1 MGKNWERCYTQ
12 RFERRR
18 KMVNEYIRGEI
29 TRHLEIYKIS
39 YRNEQIDEMVESVL
53 AGTGAFQIIFE
64 QVIDPFGEDA
74 GEDGVERYFLE
85 RGKSLDRKLVL
96 KIGQIYGTTMHFT
109 YSYDGGKRYQWSE
122 METILIDLDALREI
136 KLKNLGI

>member
-1 MGKNWERCYTQ
+1 
-12 RFERRR
+12 
-18 KMVNEYIRGEI
+18 MVNEYIRGEI

-64 QVIDPFGEDA
+64 QVIDPFGED
-74 GEDGVERYFLE
+74 GVERYFLE
-85 RGKSLDRKLVL
+85 RWKSLDRKLVL

-122 METILIDLDALREI
+122 METILIDLEALREI